1 MAAKDGRASS
11 VFGVLSARGDGPWRS
26 PHRSGKHLDGFLK
39 GLSGSGGF
47 TPLSVCLQKRSCLVT
62 TGGRPGKGLK
72 GWGKTNLGSKTKEEQ
87 GRHSKTQTEGEH
99 EIPMTHA
106 VPSLTRQIYPV
117 HIQGLPSPPLFLVII
132 NLGFSK
138 GKYPVFHSGDQR

>member
-1 MAAKDGRASS
+1 MTA
-11 VFGVLSARGDGPWRS
+11 
-26 PHRSGKHLDGFLK
+26 
-39 GLSGSGGF
+39 
-47 TPLSVCLQKRSCLVT
+47 
-62 TGGRPGKGLK
+62 GGRPGKGLK

-117 HIQGLPSPPLFLVII
+117 HIQGLPSPPLFVVII